1 MSKELAADYFS
12 RHQSDECHIASDGRV
27 FHTLG
32 SAQSFASG
40 LKDNKVNSYTRA
52 EFETAKEET
61 PGDKAPKDKA
71 PKVDAPK
78 DDAPKVYT
86 LEDLKAFDAKTATWQ
101 EAKELVKGLAI
112 ETPSQSKIDLFAAIE
127 AQKVIINTE
136 IQE

>member
-52 EFETAKEET
+52 EFETAKEKT
-61 PGDKAPKDKA
+61 PKDK
-71 PKVDAPK
+71 APK

-127 AQKVIINTE
+127 AQKAIINIE

>member
-40 LKDNKVNSYTRA
+40 LKDNKVSSYARA

-61 PGDKAPKDKA
+61 PGDKAPKA
-71 PKVDAPK
+71 APPKV
-78 DDAPKVYT
+78 DAPKVYT

-127 AQKVIINTE
+127 TQKVIINTE
-136 IQE
+136 IKD

>member
-40 LKDNKVNSYTRA
+40 LKDNKVNSYIRA
-52 EFETAKEET
+52 EFET
-61 PGDKAPKDKA
+61 PAPKANA
-71 PKVDAPK
+71 PKV
-78 DDAPKVYT
+78 DAPKVYT

-101 EAKELVKGLAI
+101 EAKELVKGLSI

-136 IQE
+136 IKD

>member
-52 EFETAKEET
+52 EFETAKEKT
-61 PGDKAPKDKA
+61 PKDK
-71 PKVDAPK
+71 APK
-78 DDAPKVYT
+78 DDAPKVYS